1 MIGQIP
7 SYPDLTGQVAIIT
20 GGATGIG
27 LAIASAF
34 SEQGCNLVL
43 LDVEPGSLSEAAKR
57 FQDRETDVFA
67 VAGSVA
73 EQDPIRD
80 ACAEAIRGWKRVD
93 ILVNN
98 AGIST
103 VHPSL
108 DLSLQ
113 DWKRVLDVN
122 LTGVFVCAQ
131 EAARQMI
138 RAGRGVILNISSAYG
153 IVAAPNRVAYCATKA
168 AVAMMSKVLAIEW
181 AEKGLRV
188 NALAPGYVETNFV
201 MDLVKQGKIDLQALA
216 RRTPQGRIATP
227 EEIARVAVFLASN
240 ASSHI
245 TGQVI
250 AVDGGWTAY
259 GYV

>member
-1 MIGQIP
+1 MFDQIP

-20 GGATGIG
+20 GGAAGIG

-34 SEQGCNLVL
+34 SEQGCHLVL
-43 LDVEPGSLSEAAKR
+43 IDVERGSLSEAAKR
-57 FQDRETDVFA
+57 IQDRGTDVFT

-80 ACAEAIRGWKRVD
+80 ACAEAIKRWKRVD

-98 AGIST
+98 AGIT
-103 VHPSL
+103 AVHPSL
-108 DLSLQ
+108 ELSLQ

-138 RAGRGVILNISSAYG
+138 RTGRGVILNISSAYG

-188 NALAPGYVETNFV
+188 NALAPGYVETDLV

-216 RRTPQGRIATP
+216 RRTPQGRIANP
-227 EEIARVAVFLASN
+227 KEIARVAVFLASN

-259 GYV
+259 GYL

>member
-1 MIGQIP
+1 
-7 SYPDLTGQVAIIT
+7 
-20 GGATGIG
+20 
-27 LAIASAF
+27 
-34 SEQGCNLVL
+34 
-43 LDVEPGSLSEAAKR
+43 
-57 FQDRETDVFA
+57 
-67 VAGSVA
+67 
-73 EQDPIRD
+73 
-80 ACAEAIRGWKRVD
+80 
-93 ILVNN
+93 
-98 AGIST
+98 
-103 VHPSL
+103 
-108 DLSLQ
+108 
-113 DWKRVLDVN
+113 
-122 LTGVFVCAQ
+122 
-131 EAARQMI
+131 MI

-188 NALAPGYVETNFV
+188 NALAPGYVETNLV

-216 RRTPQGRIATP
+216 RRTPQGRIAIP